1 MSRVSKHID
10 FIMTAKDAGAST
22 TFGRVAREMDRLKG
36 TLGGRGPLKDVLEL
50 AVGGGAVAGIGF
62 AIRMQ
67 ANLAKS
73 LDEVS
78 EAYMRG
84 EKSAAGFAYE
94 ITKAVPILSAMTET
108 IEASGRTI
116 ARFMGFNVPSIAN
129 TLAFIDAVNNPQR
142 GGWTVS
148 TDQIRE
154 QVALKERRRA
164 MGDKMERDAEKEF
177 RRFAAEAL
185 INTRREMQERMRAFH
200 SGQRAGAEFLFGAE
214 LFALGLQRDALAAQI
229 AGLPR
234 GTARIGATAESV
246 TGAGLADV
254 VAARA
259 TRTAD
264 PGVSELRKLNAQL
277 DAVNKK
283 MDEMNQRGRKTEL
296 ATATVQGIFQA
307 IP

>member
-1 MSRVSKHID
+1 MSRTNSQINYVI
-10 FIMTAKDAGAST
+10 TARDAGAST
-22 TFGRVAREMDRLKG
+22 TFGRISAEMDKLKRA
-36 TLGGRGPLKDVLEL
+36 TGGRGPIKDFLEL
-50 AVGGGAVAGIGF
+50 AAGGGAVAGIGF
-62 AIRMQ
+62 ALRMQ

-73 LDEVS
+73 IDEVS

-84 EKSAAGFAYE
+84 EKSAAGFTYE
-94 ITKAVPILSAMTET
+94 IAKAVPILASMTDT

-116 ARFMGFNVPSIAN
+116 ARFMGFNIPSVAN
-129 TLAFIDAVNNPQR
+129 TLAFIDAVNNPR
-142 GGWTVS
+142 PGGWTVS
-148 TDQIRE
+148 TDQIKE
-154 QVALKERRRA
+154 QIALKQKRQA

-214 LFALGLQRDALAAQI
+214 SFALGLQRDALVAQI

-234 GTARIGATAESV
+234 GTSRIGATAESV

-307 IP
+307 VP